1 MFKGHNESLHYKMY
15 KSGKSWIFA
24 GLTAGLL
31 LTFGGETAL
40 ADTAP
45 TTDDPAAEQPT
56 TQPDETTKTTVA
68 LKNTQPAEAAPTST
82 ETPVAE
88 KATDDPAPDSEP
100 NSNID
105 VDDSATTPKDSEK
118 KDAPAPVDTVDKSSS
133 SAETSEKT
141 DTDIPTQP
149 SKNLNVHNRYGL
161 TRSAQN
167 VSAASVA
174 EAAPAVTVNESI
186 DDWMPNKTLQQLVAN
201 QLGKSVDSLTKD
213 DVANMKTLAATHVQY
228 SPNVFVDG
236 TSSFDLKGLELATN
250 LTYLDLSFDP
260 NTDFF
265 SSLMGPKSYWGD
277 VTSLSSLAGLTNLQT
292 LILAHNR
299 ITDISPL
306 ANLKNLTVLDLSD
319 NRISDFSKL
328 DAAQFTNLNIAN
340 QLIMP
345 DTVQQIDPLNPTITL
360 SQLVKLP
367 QNFNGQFRQPF
378 DQEEKYAT
386 YSRLLTQNVDSS
398 MRLTGDI
405 LFYRSGTALDDYK
418 VLDTSG
424 TVQFTNIK
432 SQVSPYLINYNDW
445 VGVYEYPYVTPIQ
458 HPYKYYLRANLQVSY
473 IPAGSSTKKSASFT
487 VFIPYDNPKTAGDLT
502 VKYLDTDGKSIQAD
516 QVVTGK
522 LTSDNYDLTAET
534 TSLKGYTFDHADGE
548 LTGPYTTDPQTISLY
563 FTKDATKPVT
573 PVTPPV
579 VTPTTTITV
588 TTHYVDQN
596 GQSLYA
602 DHLQTGQ
609 AGDHYTTEAINIPG
623 FSLTTTPANA
633 SGTLGAAD
641 VVVTYVYNKLDEAG
655 NTPKPTKPTTTT
667 DNGGSA
673 ATVEDLVNQVTTPGR
688 PQADDVAD
696 LVSTGGQGATVADL
710 ATPADEVDTPAKV
723 TVTTTASP
731 AATTTTP
738 AAKTTLPQANEQTR
752 SPLIGLA
759 LLLGALVGFGL
770 KRRKQR

>member
-31 LTFGGETAL
+31 LTFGGTTAL
-40 ADTAP
+40 ADTTP

-56 TQPDETTKTTVA
+56 TQPDETAKTTVA
-68 LKNTQPAEAAPTST
+68 LKDTQPAEAAPTST

-100 NSNID
+100 NSNTD
-105 VDDSATTPKDSEK
+105 VDDSATTPRDSEK
-118 KDAPAPVDTVDKSSS
+118 TDAPAPVDTVDKSSS
-133 SAETSEKT
+133 SDETSEKT

-149 SKNLNVHNRYGL
+149 SKNLNVRNRYGL
-161 TRSAQN
+161 TRSTP
-167 VSAASVA
+167 SVA
-174 EAAPAVTVNESI
+174 AVPVVEAAPAVTVNESI

-201 QLGKSVDSLTKD
+201 ALNKSITSIKKTDLTALTSLSVEHYTSGGHSTLVDGKSSFSLEG
-213 DVANMKTLAATHVQY
+213 LQY
-228 SPNVFVDG
+228 
-236 TSSFDLKGLELATN
+236 ATN
-250 LTYLDLSFDP
+250 LQSLDLGWDMYDSMFDGHL
-260 NTDFF
+260 T
-265 SSLMGPKSYWGD
+265 GD
-277 VTSLSSLAGLTNLQT
+277 
-292 LILAHNR
+292 
-299 ITDISPL
+299 ITDISQL
-306 ANLKNLTVLDLSD
+306 AALTKLVTLDLQS
-319 NRISDFSKL
+319 NRISDITPLKDLTHLKTLNVTQNAIYDFSSL
-328 DAAQFTNLNIAN
+328 DYKQFSSFKFDGQYAVAAKTYI
-340 QLIMP
+340 
-345 DTVQQIDPLNPTITL
+345 VDPNNPTITIP
-360 SQLVKLP
+360 QLLKFP
-367 QNFNGQFRQPF
+367 QNFQLVALVVDTASDFPDQNIEVQTFFDHMGGGPTNNISKIYVRGGTIKKDENGQSIINA
-378 DQEEKYAT
+378 DQSITFEDIRNQISPANVRSSWGGKVD
-386 YSRLLTQNVDSS
+386 QN
-398 MRLTGDI
+398 
-405 LFYRSGTALDDYK
+405 
-418 VLDTSG
+418 
-424 TVQFTNIK
+424 
-432 SQVSPYLINYNDW
+432 P
-445 VGVYEYPYVTPIQ
+445 VT
-458 HPYKYYLRANLQVSY
+458 YYLVEDFYAKGADDNQGGLFR
-473 IPAGSSTKKSASFT
+473 

-522 LTSDNYDLTAET
+522 LTSDTYDLTAET

-548 LTGPYTTDPQTISLY
+548 LTGPYAVDPQTISLY

-579 VTPTTTITV
+579 VTPTTTVTV

-596 GQSLYA
+596 GQSLHA
-602 DHLQTGQ
+602 DQLQTGQ
-609 AGDHYTTEAINIPG
+609 AGDHYTTTAIDIPG

-641 VVVTYVYNKLDEAG
+641 VVVTYVYNKLDETG

-667 DNGGSA
+667 DSGGSA
-673 ATVEDLVNQVTTPGR
+673 ATVEDLVNQVTTPGN

-710 ATPADEVDTPAKV
+710 ATPADDPDIPAKV

-731 AATTTTP
+731 AATTTTS
-738 AAKTTLPQANEQTR
+738 AAKTTLPQTNEQTR